1 MTQVPEFFVLLHSTE
16 LPEQRSL
23 HRTFLLNLLR
33 DGLKNKRDY
42 LVCARRRVFRILLTL
57 LPSKLLVDQSD
68 KVDQFLFI
76 IIAHILMKYFILLGD
91 DPRSD

>member
-1 MTQVPEFFVLLHSTE
+1 MHLVLMTFIFLFKKVKPVLDVTQVPEFFVLLHSTE

-23 HRTFLLNLLR
+23 HRSFLLNLLR

-68 KVDQFLFI
+68 KVD
-76 IIAHILMKYFILLGD
+76 
-91 DPRSD
+91 